1 MKRAVSL
8 AVAALVLSGCRIAVP
23 PPPASTL
30 AVPQAWRGEASP
42 GGASPGEA
50 SPGEASPGQAEVG
63 PNAGAVEANWWRAFG
78 DPALDALVAQ
88 ALASNG
94 DIRTARARLQEYQA
108 RIRVAR
114 SAQEPSLTVGVTP
127 TRARAIGP
135 LGTPVESTAI
145 QGNVQAAYELD
156 PFGRLDNAT
165 EAARLDY
172 ASQQAAADATA
183 LSVAANT
190 ASGYLNLRG
199 LDAQLELA
207 RATLASRVRS
217 LELARRQFEVG
228 YSSRLELSQ
237 AEAEYRTTATVVPQL
252 ERSITQQE
260 NALALLLGAS
270 PGAGAGI
277 IARGATLAAL
287 RPPAIQPGLP
297 SNLLRRR
304 PDIAQAERA
313 IAAADASLAAARDQ
327 MLPTLRLTASL
338 GGYAHNLPDL
348 LGSGTTLWSVGG
360 SILAPIFD
368 AGRLRAQAE
377 ISASLR
383 DRAVFA
389 YESVVRNAFAETE
402 NGLAAVQRLREQL
415 EQAEARRVA
424 TAEVLRIAHN
434 RYTNGYSSYLE
445 ELDAQRNAF
454 SAENNVL
461 QLRASWLAAHVD
473 LYRALGGGWRAP

>member
-1 MKRAVSL
+1 MRGAFYHVPAVL
-8 AVAALVLSGCRIAVP
+8 AMLALGGCRIAVQ

-30 AVPQAWRGEASP
+30 NVPPAWRAP
-42 GGASPGEA
+42 
-50 SPGEASPGQAEVG
+50 AEVG
-63 PNAGAVEANWWRAFG
+63 PNAGAAVEADWWRAFG
-78 DPALDALVAQ
+78 DPALDAMVAQ
-88 ALASNG
+88 ALANNG

-108 RIRVAR
+108 RIRVAA
-114 SAQEPSLTVGVTP
+114 SSQAPSLTAGITP
-127 TRARAIGP
+127 GRARAIGP
-135 LGTPVESTAI
+135 LGTPIESTSV

-156 PFGRLDNAT
+156 PFGRLENAT
-165 EAARLDY
+165 QAARFDY
-172 ASQQAAADATA
+172 ASQQAAADAAA

-199 LDAQLELA
+199 LDAQLALA
-207 RATLASRVRS
+207 RATLQSRVRS

-237 AEAEYRTTATVVPQL
+237 AEAEYRTTAAVVPQL

-260 NALALLLGAS
+260 NALAVLAGTS
-270 PGAGAGI
+270 PGPV
-277 IARGATLAAL
+277 ARGGDFAAL
-287 RPPAIQPGLP
+287 RVPAIQPGLP
-297 SNLLRRR
+297 SELLRRR

-313 IAAADASLAAARDQ
+313 IAALDASLAVARDQ
-327 MLPTLRLTASL
+327 MLPALRLTASV

-348 LGSGTTLWSVGG
+348 LGAGTTLWSVGG

-389 YESVVRNAFAETE
+389 YESVVRNALAETE
-402 NGLAAVQRLREQL
+402 NALTAVQRLREQL

-434 RYTNGYSSYLE
+434 RYRNGYSSYLE

-454 SAENNVL
+454 TAENNVL
-461 QLRASWLAAHVD
+461 QLRASYLAAHVD
-473 LYRALGGGWRAP
+473 LYRALGGGWAASS

>member
-1 MKRAVSL
+1 MRGAFYYGPAVL
-8 AVAALVLSGCRIAVP
+8 AMLALGGCRIAVQ

-30 AVPQAWRGEASP
+30 NVPPAWRAP
-42 GGASPGEA
+42 
-50 SPGEASPGQAEVG
+50 AEVG
-63 PNAGAVEANWWRAFG
+63 PNANVAVEANWWRAFG
-78 DPALDALVAQ
+78 DPALDTLVAQ
-88 ALASNG
+88 ALANNG
-94 DIRTARARLQEYQA
+94 DIRTARSRLQEYQA
-108 RIRVAR
+108 RIRVAAA
-114 SAQEPSLTVGVTP
+114 SQAPSLTAGITP
-127 TRARAIGP
+127 GRARAIGP
-135 LGTPVESTAI
+135 LGTPIESTSV

-156 PFGRLDNAT
+156 PFGRLENAT
-165 EAARLDY
+165 QAARFDY
-172 ASQQAAADATA
+172 ASQQAAADAVA

-199 LDAQLELA
+199 LDAQLALA
-207 RATLASRVRS
+207 RATLQSRLRS

-237 AEAEYRTTATVVPQL
+237 AEAEYRTTAAVVPQL

-260 NALALLLGAS
+260 NALAVLSGAS
-270 PGAGAGI
+270 PGPVV
-277 IARGATLAAL
+277 RGGDFAAL
-287 RPPAIQPGLP
+287 RVPAIQPGLP
-297 SNLLRRR
+297 SELLRRR

-313 IAAADASLAAARDQ
+313 IAALDASLAVARDQ
-327 MLPTLRLTASL
+327 MLPALRLTASV

-348 LGSGTTLWSVGG
+348 LGAGTTLWSVGG

-389 YESVVRNAFAETE
+389 YESVVRNALAETE
-402 NGLAAVQRLREQL
+402 NALTAVQRLREQL

-434 RYTNGYSSYLE
+434 RYRNGYSSYLE

-454 SAENNVL
+454 TAENNVL
-461 QLRASWLAAHVD
+461 QLRASYLAAHVD
-473 LYRALGGGWRAP
+473 LYRALGGGWAASP

>member
-1 MKRAVSL
+1 ML
-8 AVAALVLSGCRIAVP
+8 ALGGCRIAVQ

-30 AVPQAWRGEASP
+30 NVPPAWRAP
-42 GGASPGEA
+42 
-50 SPGEASPGQAEVG
+50 AEVG
-63 PNAGAVEANWWRAFG
+63 PNAGAAVEADWWRAFG
-78 DPALDALVAQ
+78 DPALDAMVAQ
-88 ALASNG
+88 ALANNG

-108 RIRVAR
+108 RIRVAASSR
-114 SAQEPSLTVGVTP
+114 APSLTAGITP
-127 TRARAIGP
+127 GRARAIGP
-135 LGTPVESTAI
+135 LGTPIESTSV

-156 PFGRLDNAT
+156 PFGRLENAT
-165 EAARLDY
+165 QAARFDY
-172 ASQQAAADATA
+172 ASQQAAADAAA

-199 LDAQLELA
+199 LDAQLALA
-207 RATLASRVRS
+207 RATLQSRVRS

-237 AEAEYRTTATVVPQL
+237 AEAEYRTTAAVVPQL

-260 NALALLLGAS
+260 NALAVLAGTS
-270 PGAGAGI
+270 PGPV
-277 IARGATLAAL
+277 ARGGDFAAL
-287 RPPAIQPGLP
+287 RVPAIQPGLP
-297 SNLLRRR
+297 SELLRRR

-313 IAAADASLAAARDQ
+313 IAALDASLAVARDQ
-327 MLPTLRLTASL
+327 MLPALRLTASV

-348 LGSGTTLWSVGG
+348 LGAGTTLWSVGG

-389 YESVVRNAFAETE
+389 YESVVRNALAETE
-402 NGLAAVQRLREQL
+402 NALTAVQRLREQL

-434 RYTNGYSSYLE
+434 RYRNGYSSYLE

-454 SAENNVL
+454 TAENNVL
-461 QLRASWLAAHVD
+461 QLRASYLAAHVD
-473 LYRALGGGWRAP
+473 LYRALGGGWAASS

>member
-1 MKRAVSL
+1 MRGAFYHVPAVL
-8 AVAALVLSGCRIAVP
+8 AMLALGGCRIAVP

-30 AVPQAWRGEASP
+30 NVPPAWRGQASP
-42 GGASPGEA
+42 VP
-50 SPGEASPGQAEVG
+50 AEVG
-63 PNAGAVEANWWRAFG
+63 PNANAAVEAGWWRAFG

-88 ALASNG
+88 ALANNG
-94 DIRTARARLQEYQA
+94 DIRTARSRLQEYQA
-108 RIRVAR
+108 RIQVAR
-114 SAQEPSLTVGVTP
+114 SAQEPTLTAGITP
-127 TRARAIGP
+127 GRARAIGP
-135 LGTPVESTAI
+135 LGTPIESTSV

-156 PFGRLDNAT
+156 PFGRLENAT
-165 EAARLDY
+165 QAARFDY
-172 ASQQAAADATA
+172 ASQQAAADAVA

-199 LDAQLELA
+199 LDAQLALA
-207 RATLASRVRS
+207 RATLQSRVRS

-237 AEAEYRTTATVVPQL
+237 AEAEYRTTAAVVPQL

-260 NALALLLGAS
+260 NALAVLLGAS
-270 PGAGAGI
+270 PGPV
-277 IARGATLAAL
+277 ARGGDFAAL
-287 RPPAIQPGLP
+287 RVPAIQPGLP
-297 SNLLRRR
+297 SALLRRR

-313 IAAADASLAAARDQ
+313 IAAADASLAVARDQ
-327 MLPTLRLTASL
+327 MLPALRLTASV
-338 GGYAHNLPDL
+338 GGYAHNVPDL
-348 LGSGTTLWSVGG
+348 LGAGTTLWSVGG

-389 YESVVRNAFAETE
+389 YETVVRNALAETE
-402 NGLAAVQRLREQL
+402 NALTAVQRLREQL

-434 RYTNGYSSYLE
+434 RYRNGYSSYLE

-454 SAENNVL
+454 TAENNVL
-461 QLRASWLAAHVD
+461 QLRTSYLAAHVD
-473 LYRALGGGWRAP
+473 LYRALGGGWAAVP

>member
-1 MKRAVSL
+1 MRRALCL
-8 AVAALVLSGCRIAVP
+8 ASMALALAGCRIAVP
-23 PPPASTL
+23 PAPASTVN
-30 AVPQAWRGEASP
+30 VPPTWRAPAEA
-42 GGASPGEA
+42 
-50 SPGEASPGQAEVG
+50 G
-63 PNAGAVEANWWRAFG
+63 PNAAAVDAGWWRAFG

-94 DIRTARARLQEYQA
+94 DLRTARARLQEYQA
-108 RIRVAR
+108 RIAVAQ
-114 SAQEPSLTVGVTP
+114 SAQAPTLTAGVTP
-127 TRARAIGP
+127 TRARVIGP
-135 LGTPVESTAI
+135 FGTPVESSAV
-145 QGNVQAAYELD
+145 QGNLQAAYELD
-156 PFGRLDNAT
+156 PFGRLQNAT
-165 EAARLDY
+165 EAARFDL
-172 ASQQAAADATA
+172 ASQQAAADAVA

-199 LDAQLELA
+199 LDAQLALA
-207 RATLASRVRS
+207 RATLQSRLRS

-237 AEAEYRTTATVVPQL
+237 AEAEYRTTASAVPQL
-252 ERSITQQE
+252 ERAIAQQE

-270 PGAGAGI
+270 PGPV
-277 IARGATLAAL
+277 ARGVEFAAL
-287 RPPAIQPGLP
+287 AVPAIQPGLP

-313 IAAADASLAAARDQ
+313 VAAADASLAVARDQ
-327 MLPTLRLTASL
+327 LLPALRLTASA
-338 GGYAHNLPDL
+338 GGYAHSLPDL
-348 LGSGTTLWSVGG
+348 LGSGTALWSIGG

-368 AGRLRAQAE
+368 GGRLRAQAA

-389 YESVVRNAFAETE
+389 YEAAVRNAFAETE
-402 NGLAAVQRLREQL
+402 NGLSAVQRLREQL
-415 EQAEARRVA
+415 VQAEARRVA

-454 SAENNVL
+454 SADNNAL
-461 QLRASWLAAHVD
+461 QLKASYLAAHVD
-473 LYRALGGGWRAP
+473 LYRALGGGWQASP

>member
-1 MKRAVSL
+1 MKRALCYAPALL
-8 AVAALVLSGCRIAVP
+8 AVLVGAALGGCRIAVQ

-30 AVPQAWRGEASP
+30 NLPPAWQAP
-42 GGASPGEA
+42 
-50 SPGEASPGQAEVG
+50 AEVG
-63 PNAGAVEANWWRAFG
+63 PKASVAVEADWWRAFG
-78 DPALDALVAQ
+78 DPVLDALVAQ
-88 ALASNG
+88 ALANNG

-108 RIRVAR
+108 RIRVAA
-114 SAQEPSLTVGVTP
+114 SSQAPSLTAGITP
-127 TRARAIGP
+127 GRARAIGP
-135 LGTPVESTAI
+135 LGTPIESTSV

-156 PFGRLDNAT
+156 PFGRLENAT
-165 EAARLDY
+165 QAARFDY
-172 ASQQAAADATA
+172 ASQQAAADAVA

-199 LDAQLELA
+199 LDAQLALA
-207 RATLASRVRS
+207 RATLQSRVRS

-237 AEAEYRTTATVVPQL
+237 AEAEYRTTAAVVPQL
-252 ERSITQQE
+252 ARSITQQE
-260 NALALLLGAS
+260 NALAVLAGAS
-270 PGAGAGI
+270 PGAGTGI
-277 IARGATLAAL
+277 IARGADFAAL
-287 RPPAIQPGLP
+287 SVPAIQLGLP
-297 SNLLRRR
+297 SELLRRR

-313 IAAADASLAAARDQ
+313 IAAADASLAVARDQ
-327 MLPTLRLTASL
+327 MLPALRLTASV
-338 GGYAHNLPDL
+338 GAYAHNVPDL
-348 LGSGTTLWSVGG
+348 LGAGTTLWSVGG

-389 YESVVRNAFAETE
+389 YETVVRNALAETE
-402 NGLAAVQRLREQL
+402 NALTAVQRLREQL

-434 RYTNGYSSYLE
+434 RYRNGYSSYLE

-454 SAENNVL
+454 TAENNVL
-461 QLRASWLAAHVD
+461 QLRASYLAAHVD
-473 LYRALGGGWRAP
+473 LYRALGGGWAASR